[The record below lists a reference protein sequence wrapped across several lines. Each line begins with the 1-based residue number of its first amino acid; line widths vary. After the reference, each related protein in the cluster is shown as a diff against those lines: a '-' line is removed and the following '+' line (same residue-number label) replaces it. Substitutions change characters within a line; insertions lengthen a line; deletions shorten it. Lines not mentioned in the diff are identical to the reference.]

1 MAPEGRHIM
10 AVFKTPSILTEK
22 GICHMTKTS
31 ITTLPDPHGF
41 SPDPLTDILRAGA
54 RDLIQQAVEA
64 ELSVLLEAH
73 SGDRTEDGRAR
84 LVRHG
89 HLPERDVIT
98 GIGAVPVCVPR
109 VRDRGNSAEKIRFT
123 STILPPYLRKAKS
136 IEELLPWLYLKG
148 ISTGDFQEALA
159 ALLGPNAAGLSST
172 TISRLKADW
181 WDEYDRWQRRD
192 LSARRFVYI
201 WADGVYFRPRMEEK
215 QCVLVLIGAD
225 EWGRKE
231 IIGLCD
237 GYREST
243 QSWRELLLDLQR
255 RGLNHAPDLAIGDGA
270 LGFWNA
276 LREVFG
282 TTKEQRCWVH
292 KTGNV
297 LNAMPKSVQ
306 AKAKAHLHDIW
317 QVETR
322 GDAEAAFD
330 FFVASYGVKYERAVA
345 KLTKD
350 RDVLLSFYDF
360 PAEHWKHIRTTN
372 PIESTFATVRH
383 RTGKT
388 KGSLSRKTGL
398 AMAFKL
404 MMSAQKKWQKLNGA
418 NRIPEIIQGIA
429 FIDGIKQIQT
439 AA

>member
-1 MAPEGRHIM
+1 
-10 AVFKTPSILTEK
+10 
-22 GICHMTKTS
+22 MTKTT
-31 ITTLPDPHGF
+31 ITSLPDPNGF
-41 SPDPLTDILRAGA
+41 SPDPLSDILRAGA
-54 RDLIQQAVEA
+54 RNLIQQAVEA
-64 ELSVLLEAH
+64 ELSMLLEAH
-73 SGDRTEDGRAR
+73 SGETISDGRMR

-89 HLPERDVIT
+89 HLPEREVMT
-98 GIGAVPVCVPR
+98 GIGSVTVKVPR
-109 VRDRGNSAEKIRFT
+109 VRDRGAGAEKIRFT
-123 STILPPYLRKAKS
+123 STILPPYLRKTKS
-136 IEELLPWLYLKG
+136 IEDLLPWLYLKG

-159 ALLGPNAAGLSST
+159 ALLGPNASGLSST

-201 WADGVYFRPRMEEK
+201 WADGVYFRPRMAEEK
-215 QCVLVLIGAD
+215 QCVLVIIGAD

-231 IIGLCD
+231 IIGLAD

-255 RGLNHAPDLAIGDGA
+255 RGLTNAPDLAIGDGA

-282 TTKEQRCWVH
+282 ATDEQRCWFH

-306 AKAKAHLHDIW
+306 AKAKGHLHDIW
-317 QVETR
+317 QAETR
-322 GDAEAAFD
+322 ADAEVAFD
-330 FFVASYGVKYERAVA
+330 FFIATYGVKYDKAVG
-345 KLTKD
+345 KLIKD
-350 RDVLLSFYDF
+350 RDVLLTFYDF

-388 KGSLSRKTGL
+388 KGCLSRKTGL

-404 MMSAQKKWQKLNGA
+404 MMSAQGKWRKPHA
-418 NRIPEIIQGIA
+418 
-429 FIDGIKQIQT
+429 
-439 AA
+439 

>member
-1 MAPEGRHIM
+1 
-10 AVFKTPSILTEK
+10 
-22 GICHMTKTS
+22 MTKST
-31 ITTLPDPHGF
+31 ITPLPDPSGF
-41 SPDPLTDILRAGA
+41 SSDPLTDILQTGA
-54 RDLIQQAVEA
+54 RQLLKQAVEA
-64 ELSVLLEAH
+64 ELATLLAAH
-73 SGDRTEDGRAR
+73 AREVTDDGRAR

-89 HLPERDVIT
+89 HLPEREVMT
-98 GIGAVPVCVPR
+98 GIGPIAVKVPR
-109 VRDRGNSAEKIRFT
+109 VRDRGNVDEKIRFA
-123 STILPPYLRKAKS
+123 SSILPPWLRKTRS

-148 ISTGDFQEALA
+148 ISTGDFQEALG
-159 ALLGPNAAGLSST
+159 ALLGPNAAGLSSS

-181 WDEYDRWQRRD
+181 GAEYERWQRRD
-192 LSARRFVYI
+192 LSARRFVYVR
-201 WADGVYFRPRMEEK
+201 ADGVYFQPRMEEQK

-231 IIGLCD
+231 VLGLTD

-243 QSWRELLLDLQR
+243 QSWRELLLDLKR
-255 RGLNHAPDLAIGDGA
+255 RGLSHAPDLAIGDGA
-270 LGFWNA
+270 LGFWAA

-282 TTKEQRCWVH
+282 STREQRCWVH

-306 AKAKAHLHDIW
+306 AKAKGHLHDIW
-317 QVETR
+317 QAETKTEA
-322 GDAEAAFD
+322 GAAFD
-330 FFVASYGVKYERAVA
+330 FFVETYGAKYDKAVG

-350 RDVLLSFYDF
+350 RAVLLSFYGF

-388 KGSLSRKTGL
+388 KGCLSRKTGL

-404 MMSAQKKWQKLNGA
+404 MMSAQAKWRKLDGA
-418 NRIPEIIQGIA
+418 NRMPEIIEGVE
-429 FIDGIKQIQT
+429 FRDGIKQIHH

>member
-1 MAPEGRHIM
+1 
-10 AVFKTPSILTEK
+10 
-22 GICHMTKTS
+22 
-31 ITTLPDPHGF
+31 
-41 SPDPLTDILRAGA
+41 
-54 RDLIQQAVEA
+54 VEA
-64 ELSVLLEAH
+64 ELLELLAEH
-73 SGDRTEDGRAR
+73 SERRTEDGKAGV
-84 LVRHG
+84 VRNG
-89 HLPERDVIT
+89 HLPEREVTT
-98 GIGAVPVCVPR
+98 GIGTVSVKVPR
-109 VRDRGNSAEKIRFT
+109 VRDRGEGAEKIRFT
-123 STILPPYLRKAKS
+123 SKILLPYLRKAKS

-181 WDEYDRWQRRD
+181 WDECDRWQRRD
-192 LSARRFVYI
+192 FSARRFVYI
-201 WADGVYFRPRMEEK
+201 WADGVYFRPRMAEEK
-215 QCVLVLIGAD
+215 QCVLVIIGAD

-231 IIGLCD
+231 IIGLAD

-255 RGLNHAPDLAIGDGA
+255 RGLTHAPDLAIGDGA

-282 TTKEQRCWVH
+282 ATKEQRCWFH

-306 AKAKAHLHDIW
+306 AKAKGHLHDIW
-317 QVETR
+317 QAETR
-322 GDAEAAFD
+322 VDAEAAFN
-330 FFVASYGVKYERAVA
+330 FFVTTYGVKYDKAVG
-345 KLTKD
+345 KLIKD
-350 RDVLLSFYDF
+350 RDVLLAFYDF

-388 KGSLSRKTGL
+388 KGCLSRKTGL

-404 MMSAQKKWQKLNGA
+404 MMSAQNKWRKLDGA
-418 NRIPEIIQGIA
+418 NRMPEIIEGIA
-429 FIDGIKQIQT
+429 FKDGIKQLNQ